1 MNIDT
6 GKYIIAAI
14 GIAMLAAALYWVQS
28 TRHFLAQS
36 STAQGTVVALLPE
49 GRDIAR
55 APVVRF
61 VTANGDNIEFT
72 SDTRS
77 NPPGY
82 TQGQRVEVLYHP
94 DAPRDAKISDFGSLW
109 GGPIA
114 LGCFGS
120 IFLLVGGGIVL
131 AAARKGRKEA

>member
-14 GIAMLAAALYWVQS
+14 GIAMLAVALYWVQS
-28 TRHFLAQS
+28 TRHYLAQS

-82 TQGQRVEVLYHP
+82 TQGQHGLENGGQGGVESCNVFTAREGRLQSFFEDAARGEVLSAHLRARSRP
-94 DAPRDAKISDFGSLW
+94 PGARC
-109 GGPIA
+109 A
-114 LGCFGS
+114 L
-120 IFLLVGGGIVL
+120 
-131 AAARKGRKEA
+131 A

>member
-14 GIAMLAAALYWVQS
+14 GIAMLAVALYWVQS
-28 TRHFLAQS
+28 TRHYLAQS

-82 TQGQRVEVLYHP
+82 TQGQRVEVLYHSN
-94 DAPRDAKISDFGSLW
+94 APRDAKINAFGSLW

-120 IFLLVGGGIVL
+120 IFLLVGGGILL